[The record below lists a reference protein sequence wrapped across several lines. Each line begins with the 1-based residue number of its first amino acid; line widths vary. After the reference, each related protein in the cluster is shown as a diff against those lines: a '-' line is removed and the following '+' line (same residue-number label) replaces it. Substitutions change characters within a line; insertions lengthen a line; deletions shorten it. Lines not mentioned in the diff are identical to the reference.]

1 MKKMDRCKEGY
12 IMRKSYTRKNG
23 KQVKSTCVRTTA
35 QKCPPGKT
43 LRKGYNR
50 KLANSVVKQGFIRGK
65 SRVFPKT
72 SKVHVKSYCTGPKS
86 KIEPL
91 KKGELGKHGYSY
103 KLPEQQRR
111 SALMRASREFDF
123 TNLYKKLDAVAKLS
137 KTVNP
142 KASAVFSADRDWIH
156 SKTNLR

>member
-1 MKKMDRCKEGY
+1 MESCKEGY

-23 KQVKSTCVRTTA
+23 RKVKSTCVKHSK
-35 QKCPPGKT
+35 QNCPPGKT

-50 KLANSVVKQGFIRGK
+50 KLANSVVKQGFIRGR

-72 SKVHVKSYCTGPKS
+72 KKVHVKSYCTGPKS
-86 KIEPL
+86 KIGPL
-91 KKGELGKHGYSY
+91 KKGELSKYGYSY
-103 KLPEQQRR
+103 KLSEQERR
-111 SALMRASREFDF
+111 SALMRASREFNF
-123 TNLYKKLDAVAKLS
+123 TSMYKKLDAVAKLS

-142 KASAVFSADRDWIH
+142 KAAAVFSADRNWIH